1 MHVTV
6 HVRACMRQFR
16 YSETLPLMETNG
28 SALCRTRACN
38 GSLLARTFALAGAE
52 AAALLAGGGGA
63 LVEREGLLEAFTA
76 GNFTMH
82 LIGQVPQEAHAVL
95 YQLQM
100 QQGKQ

>member
-1 MHVTV
+1 MQRFSPGT
-6 HVRACMRQFR
+6 
-16 YSETLPLMETNG
+16 
-28 SALCRTRACN
+28 
-38 GSLLARTFALAGAE
+38 RTFALAGAE

>member
-6 HVRACMRQFR
+6 LVCAHPFR
-16 YSETLPLMETNG
+16 YGGTSPLTENNA
-28 SALCRTRACN
+28 SARCRTHTCN
-38 GSLLARTFALAGAE
+38 TSPPAQTFALAGAE

-63 LVEREGLLEAFTA
+63 LVEWEGLLEAFTA

-95 YQLQM
+95 Y
-100 QQGKQ
+100 